1 MSRALPR
8 TIPTFYE
15 GYNFRTRLEARW
27 AVFFDHL
34 GVQWDYESEGY
45 ELGNGLRYLPDF
57 WLPNNNMWL
66 DVKPG
71 PADAMALEKARRLVA
86 KSASPLFL
94 ANGMPDNQGTYFS
107 PRESSINFAILLP
120 RFSLSDYQAAVLAA
134 RGARFGDCK

>member
-8 TIPTFYE
+8 TIPTLYE

-34 GVQWDYESEGY
+34 GVQWVYESEGY

-57 WLPNNNMWL
+57 WLPRNDMWL

-71 PADAMALEKARRLVA
+71 PADVMALEKARRLFA
-86 KSASPLFL
+86 KSKYPLFL
-94 ANGMPDNQGTYFS
+94 ANGMPDNHGTYIG
-107 PRESSINFAILLP
+107 PREFSIDFAILLP
-120 RFSLSDYQAAVLAA
+120 GFRLSEYQLALFAA